1 MVGLRLL
8 DSLSVFAMDAQE
20 LHGDS
25 PLLIFKYR
33 ASPSPVDTSFDP
45 LEYPMTIY
53 KQPGSPYYYYDFY
66 FEKRRYQASTHL
78 KNKTVAHRVE
88 CIKKAELAQRRAGI
102 LPQKHIP
109 LLRDFAERFLHTVKV
124 ERRPNTHRAYLSCVG
139 NLERVFGGKY
149 LDEITPEM
157 IQKFKEARLE
167 LRRSPATVNRDLSCL
182 RQILGIAVK
191 EELIQKSPF
200 FGGRVEFLREKG
212 RERTLSFEE
221 ESRYLRAA
229 APVLRDVAMLMVEMG
244 LRPGEIFQLRSDDVH
259 IEPLAPYVHVREG
272 KSDRS
277 VRDVPITS
285 RALPVLKRRVSGVE
299 GEYLFPRR
307 VGNGY
312 DWSRPMTELEPAHQR
327 ALRKSGIEPPFR
339 LYDLRHTYGTRAIE
353 AGVDVFSVAKL
364 MGHADLS
371 TTQRYVHLSKGHL
384 EDAQKKIERFRARR
398 RSL

>member
-1 MVGLRLL
+1 
-8 DSLSVFAMDAQE
+8 
-20 LHGDS
+20 
-25 PLLIFKYR
+25 
-33 ASPSPVDTSFDP
+33 
-45 LEYPMTIY
+45 MTIY